1 MKGPGP
7 TKLLRQNSI
16 SIMSLLTK
24 NINQFSMSCSLVVE
38 PKSKQ
43 VFKAYSSLFA
53 SVLQEQKQQF
63 ADQK

>member
-38 PKSKQ
+38 SKSK
-43 VFKAYSSLFA
+43 
-53 SVLQEQKQQF
+53 
-63 ADQK
+63 